1 MPNGANPWKLENF
14 AERFDA
20 WADLES
26 PDGDLRCV
34 VMATRTRESGGSQ
47 TSRTC
52 GSARYPIRSTDRDT
66 SSPARID
73 VRVAG
78 VAALLIAKCYKLGE
92 RFR

>member
-34 VMATRTRESGGSQ
+34 VMAWVLTRGDDPYEEVRREPDVREPVVRRGTRF
-47 TSRTC
+47 
-52 GSARYPIRSTDRDT
+52 A
-66 SSPARID
+66 ARIGTRRHLLVLD
-73 VRVAG
+73 QGGQPHRVSPY
-78 VAALLIAKCYKLGE
+78 LN
-92 RFR
+92 